1 MNTRKCGYRLT
12 TDEPRSCRAL
22 SDGRVRLQLPEEL
35 GHCYSECVELEHG
48 FLLGRLHYHPSRSLV
63 EESNG
68 PHAGRVIVVTVG
80 LQGQSA
86 YQGRESSDLLFKAGH
101 TTVTA
106 FRSLRGERHYQEDQS
121 VSQLRLVISE
131 AALNKYVGPER
142 ATQLMDCVGLHRL
155 SFQASSQATMAHAA
169 ALARYMQPCSPEQPI
184 HHHRLNLQ
192 IHALSLLAEQ
202 FNRLAPPNAA
212 KGAPLSVDDIQR
224 VERARDLLSSQ
235 LDQPITVEYLA
246 TTVGINE
253 HKLKEGFRYLYD
265 NTPIGLLL
273 ELRMRKAYTL
283 LESGQQ
289 VAQAAWQV
297 GYKYPNNFS
306 VAFTRYFGRSPKS
319 IFGNKRA

>member
-1 MNTRKCGYRLT
+1 
-12 TDEPRSCRAL
+12 
-22 SDGRVRLQLPEEL
+22 
-35 GHCYSECVELEHG
+35 
-48 FLLGRLHYHPSRSLV
+48 
-63 EESNG
+63 
-68 PHAGRVIVVTVG
+68 
-80 LQGQSA
+80 
-86 YQGRESSDLLFKAGH
+86 
-101 TTVTA
+101 
-106 FRSLRGERHYQEDQS
+106 
-121 VSQLRLVISE
+121 
-131 AALNKYVGPER
+131 
-142 ATQLMDCVGLHRL
+142 
-155 SFQASSQATMAHAA
+155 
-169 ALARYMQPCSPEQPI
+169 
-184 HHHRLNLQ
+184 
-192 IHALSLLAEQ
+192 
-202 FNRLAPPNAA
+202 LAPPDAPNS
-212 KGAPLSVDDIQR
+212 APLSVDDIQR

-235 LDQPITVEYLA
+235 LDQQITVEYLA